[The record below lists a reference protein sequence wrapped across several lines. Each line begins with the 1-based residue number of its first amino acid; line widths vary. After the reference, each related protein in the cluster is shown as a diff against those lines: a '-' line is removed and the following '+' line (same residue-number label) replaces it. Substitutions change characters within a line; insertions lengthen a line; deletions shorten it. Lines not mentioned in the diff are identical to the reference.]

1 MQPQLV
7 NLRGHANPDQIFQ
20 TIGQIGGA
28 IGQIA
33 QTGQGIDHIFHPNG
47 DPKADQAFGTMSQ
60 ASGMIQQGAQTGSN
74 IYHIFHPQGLQNL
87 SFFNLKK
94 IEETGKDLYP
104 LAKEVTKD
112 GIEWYT
118 KSHDSTHQ
126 FTLEEKLAFLM
137 EKGVPVAK
145 MTIEDA
151 LKVWHLWHDQPQQ
164 AQVAAA
170 QPVQIMLI

>member
-60 ASGMIQQGAQTGSN
+60 ASGLIQQGAQTGSN
-74 IYHIFHPQGLQNL
+74 IYHIFHPQGGLQNL
-87 SFFNLKK
+87 FFCNWRK
-94 IEETGKDLYP
+94 IEETGKDLSP
-104 LAKEVTKD
+104 LVEEVIKD
-112 GIEWYT
+112 GKEWYK
-118 KSHDSTHQ
+118 KSHDPTHE

-137 EKGVPVAK
+137 EYGYPVGK
-145 MTIEDA
+145 MTIEDV
-151 LKVWHLWHDQPQQ
+151 LKVWHLWHDKP
-164 AQVAAA
+164 
-170 QPVQIMLI
+170 